1 MDFVIKPICN
11 LLSHICDY
19 FFGLD
24 FRGQSEDRLS
34 LLDDFSTIGL
44 APVILVNLRLLHGGF
59 VLIHIVFMEHHSL
72 LLLRHILLA
81 LECTDLLIR
90 IIIAIVERGT
100 VLLQIVRV

>member
-59 VLIHIVFMEHHSL
+59 VFMEHHSL